1 MKKLMAGTT
10 VHSAAAYFQAM
21 TELFSRVDH
30 AAIDSYAELIFRA
43 WRDERRVFI
52 FGNGGSAYTASHHVT
67 DYVKTAS
74 VEGQR
79 RLAAFSLVD
88 NTGLL
93 TALGNDISYDE
104 VFRYQLE
111 AYSRPGDIAVAIS
124 CSGNS
129 MNVVN
134 GCAWAREHG
143 LTVVAIS
150 GCGGGKIGALADLHI
165 NIPSDNFGIVEDVQM
180 AIGHIAA
187 QSLYHRVKSAA
198 AQ

>member
-1 MKKLMAGTT
+1 MSGTT
-10 VHSAAAYFQAM
+10 VSSATAYLQAL
-21 TELFSRVDH
+21 TGQLARVDVN
-30 AAIDSYAELIFRA
+30 AIDSYAELIYRA
-43 WRDERRVFI
+43 WRDRRRVFL

-74 VEGQR
+74 VEGKP

-88 NTGLL
+88 NTGLV

-104 VFRYQLE
+104 VFRYQLQ
-111 AYSRPGDIAVAIS
+111 AYARPGDMAVAIS

-134 GCAWAREHG
+134 ACQWSRDNGM
-143 LTVVAIS
+143 TVVCIT
-150 GCGGGKIGALADLHI
+150 GCDGGTICRLAHLHI
-165 NIPSDNFGIVEDVQM
+165 NIPSDNFGVVEDIQM

-187 QSLYHRVKSAA
+187 QSLHNRMSADKT
-198 AQ
+198 